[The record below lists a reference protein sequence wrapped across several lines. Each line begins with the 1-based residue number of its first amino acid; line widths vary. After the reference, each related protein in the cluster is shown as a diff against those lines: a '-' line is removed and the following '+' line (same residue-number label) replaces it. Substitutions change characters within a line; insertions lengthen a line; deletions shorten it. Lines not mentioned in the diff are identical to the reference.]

1 MTRFGI
7 REKTFS
13 VKFGKKKMERL
24 PNIKK
29 SFEILS
35 GGDHFSATQ
44 VEHVISPE
52 TD

>member
-7 REKTFS
+7 KDFS
-13 VKFGKKKMERL
+13 VKFEKKKKMERL

-29 SFEILS
+29 LFEILS
-35 GGDHFSATQ
+35 GGDHFYATQ